1 MSDRPSSAGV
11 QAGAIFVDAEAERYL
26 RNALKN
32 AQLSTEDVDEYTKA
46 GIKDFEGFA
55 KRAFRDTTT
64 DQSITIAHSRFNN
77 PALRTRRGRMTL
89 PG

>member
-1 MSDRPSSAGV
+1 MTGV

-26 RNALKN
+26 QNVLKTID
-32 AQLSTEDVDEYTKA
+32 LPSEDVDEWSKV
-46 GIKDFEGFA
+46 GVKDFEGFV
-55 KRAFRDTTT
+55 KKAFRDDKT

-77 PALRTRRGRMTL
+77 SAIRTRRGRMTL